1 MKIWKPE
8 NYKDINT
15 ITANTI
21 PSATVTFNKTN
32 NNHALTTNTNNKDAD
47 EEKDYG
53 NWYDIFFMT
62 VIDFMLLMR
71 IYIIDKYGEAIANKQ
86 NASGKFSLNEEG
98 FSLIS
103 RHHSS
108 EM

>member
-15 ITANTI
+15 ITDNTA
-21 PSATVTFNKTN
+21 PSATNTFNKTN
-32 NNHALTTNTNNKDAD
+32 NNHALTTITNNNDAD
-47 EEKDYG
+47 EKGYG
-53 NWYDIFFMT
+53 NGYDILFVT

-86 NASGKFSLNEEG
+86 NASGTFSLNEEG

>member
-1 MKIWKPE
+1 MKTE

-15 ITANTI
+15 ITANTV
-21 PSATVTFNKTN
+21 PSATVAFNKTN
-32 NNHALTTNTNNKDAD
+32 NNHALTTITNNNDAD
-47 EEKDYG
+47 EEKDYSNG
-53 NWYDIFFMT
+53 YDILFET
-62 VIDFMLLMR
+62 VIHFMLLMR

-86 NASGKFSLNEEG
+86 NSSGTFSLNEEG